1 MKIIHIET
9 HVHFSYLYLLLVIER
24 DRVCYANVALYLTV
38 LRIVIQDFFDKLVQS
53 ALIEIV

>member
-1 MKIIHIET
+1 MIYIET

-24 DRVCYANVALYLTV
+24 DRLYYANVALYLTV